1 MTDLAGIW
9 IMRIGHR
16 PERDKRVTTHV
27 ALSSRALGAKG
38 IFVDTEDPVLEEN
51 IHSVVE
57 RFGGDYT
64 IKTGVSWKQEIKDFP
79 GKVVHLTMYGQ
90 RVDEA
95 LPKIPRDE
103 DILIV
108 VGAEKVPAEVYQ
120 RADFNVSVGNQP
132 HSEIAALAIF
142 LDRFTEGKALYED
155 RGGHLEV
162 VPNERGKTVVEH
174 DPQRCGVHR
183 APEGRRMQT
192 QGHHPLLHGER
203 RGTGDAH
210 AHRRRQGPGDGRGVA
225 P

>member
-1 MTDLAGIW
+1 MPEIW

-16 PERDKRVTTHV
+16 PQRDKRVTTHV

-38 IFVDTEDPVLEEN
+38 IYVDTYDEVLEEN
-51 IHSVVE
+51 IRSVVD

-64 IKTGVSWKQEIKDFP
+64 IKTGVSWKDAIRDFQ

-90 RVDEA
+90 TVTDA

-103 DILIV
+103 DIMII

-142 LDRFTEGKALYED
+142 LDRFTEGKALYSD
-155 RGGHLEV
+155 RHGKMTV
-162 VPNERGKTVVEH
+162 VPNERVKTVVENS
-174 DPQRCGVHR
+174 
-183 APEGRRMQT
+183 E
-192 QGHHPLLHGER
+192 
-203 RGTGDAH
+203 
-210 AHRRRQGPGDGRGVA
+210 
-225 P
+225 

>member
-1 MTDLAGIW
+1 MSEIW

-38 IFVDTEDPVLEEN
+38 IFVDTYDEVLEGN
-51 IHSVVE
+51 IRSVVE

-64 IKTGVSWKQEIKDFP
+64 IKTGVSWKEAVKDFK

-90 RVDEA
+90 AVTDA

-103 DILIV
+103 DIMII

-142 LDRFTEGKALYED
+142 LDRFTEGKALYSD
-155 RGGHLEV
+155 RHGKLTV
-162 VPNERGKTVVEH
+162 VPSERGKTVVEN
-174 DPQRCGVHR
+174 
-183 APEGRRMQT
+183 PE
-192 QGHHPLLHGER
+192 
-203 RGTGDAH
+203 
-210 AHRRRQGPGDGRGVA
+210 
-225 P
+225 

>member
-1 MTDLAGIW
+1 MSDIW

-38 IFVDTEDPVLEEN
+38 IFVDTADPVLEEN
-51 IHSVVE
+51 IRSVVD

-64 IKTGVSWKQEIKDFP
+64 IKTGVTWKEALKDFK

-90 RVDEA
+90 QVVDA
-95 LPKIPRDE
+95 IPKIPKDE
-103 DILIV
+103 DIMII
-108 VGAEKVPAEVYQ
+108 VGASKVPFEVYE

-155 RGGHLEV
+155 RDGKIKV
-162 VPNERGKTVVEH
+162 VPNERGKTVVNSE
-174 DPQRCGVHR
+174 
-183 APEGRRMQT
+183 
-192 QGHHPLLHGER
+192 
-203 RGTGDAH
+203 
-210 AHRRRQGPGDGRGVA
+210 
-225 P
+225 

>member
-1 MTDLAGIW
+1 MPEIW

-16 PERDKRVTTHV
+16 PQRDKRVTTHV

-38 IFVDTEDPVLEEN
+38 IYVDTYDEVLEEN
-51 IHSVVE
+51 IRSVVD

-64 IKTGVSWKQEIKDFP
+64 IKTGVSWKDAIRDFQ

-90 RVDEA
+90 TVTDA

-103 DILIV
+103 DIMII

-142 LDRFTEGKALYED
+142 RDRVTEGKALYSD
-155 RGGHLEV
+155 RHGKLTV
-162 VPNERGKTVVEH
+162 VPNEGGKTVVENS
-174 DPQRCGVHR
+174 
-183 APEGRRMQT
+183 E
-192 QGHHPLLHGER
+192 
-203 RGTGDAH
+203 
-210 AHRRRQGPGDGRGVA
+210 
-225 P
+225 